1 MFMEELS
8 KEELFAVLEMFMVN
22 DTINPGKFKQMSSK
36 YKTAID
42 NFHYQTKKDLKF
54 LGFEDDS
61 YADFIYHGYLV
72 NLDNIED
79 GTLTLENTEVPELN
93 TYKLGTV
100 CFLDIR
106 KSEMHSFEN
115 QKLYSTASLY
125 WAYDYGNFDP
135 AGGKMVN
142 EDFEQYEIN
151 DWYVEFMVEKNESL
165 KESKKDDLKRL
176 YKLREIIDN
185 KIKSLL

>member
-1 MFMEELS
+1 
-8 KEELFAVLEMFMVN
+8 
-22 DTINPGKFKQMSSK
+22 
-36 YKTAID
+36 
-42 NFHYQTKKDLKF
+42 
-54 LGFEDDS
+54 
-61 YADFIYHGYLV
+61 
-72 NLDNIED
+72 
-79 GTLTLENTEVPELN
+79 
-93 TYKLGTV
+93 
-100 CFLDIR
+100 
-106 KSEMHSFEN
+106 
-115 QKLYSTASLY
+115 LY

-165 KESKKDDLKRL
+165 QESKKDDLKRL

>member
-1 MFMEELS
+1 MEELS

-22 DTINPGKFKQMSSK
+22 NTISPDEFKRMASRQNS
-36 YKTAID
+36 AID
-42 NFHYQTKKDLKF
+42 NFHYKTKKDLKL
-54 LGFEDDS
+54 LGFDDDS

-72 NLDNIED
+72 NLRDIEEDTLTLDNIE
-79 GTLTLENTEVPELN
+79 LPELN
-93 TYKLGTV
+93 TYKLETV
-100 CFLDIR
+100 CYLDIR
-106 KSEMHSFEN
+106 KSESHLFEN
-115 QKLYSTASLY
+115 QKLYSAASLY

-142 EDFEQYEIN
+142 EDFAQFEIN
-151 DWYVEFMVEKNESL
+151 DWYVEFITEKNESL
-165 KESKKDDLKRL
+165 RESKKDDLKRL

>member
-1 MFMEELS
+1 
-8 KEELFAVLEMFMVN
+8 
-22 DTINPGKFKQMSSK
+22 
-36 YKTAID
+36 
-42 NFHYQTKKDLKF
+42 
-54 LGFEDDS
+54 
-61 YADFIYHGYLV
+61 
-72 NLDNIED
+72 
-79 GTLTLENTEVPELN
+79 
-93 TYKLGTV
+93 
-100 CFLDIR
+100 
-106 KSEMHSFEN
+106 
-115 QKLYSTASLY
+115 LY

>member
-1 MFMEELS
+1 MEELS

-22 DTINPGKFKQMSSK
+22 NTISPDEFKRMASRQNS
-36 YKTAID
+36 AID
-42 NFHYQTKKDLKF
+42 NFHYQTKKDLKL
-54 LGFEDDS
+54 LGFDDDS

-72 NLDNIED
+72 NLRDIEEDTLTLDNIE
-79 GTLTLENTEVPELN
+79 LPKLN
-93 TYKLGTV
+93 TYKLETV
-100 CFLDIR
+100 CYLDVR
-106 KSEMHSFEN
+106 KSESHLFEN
-115 QKLYSTASLY
+115 QKLYSSASLF

-142 EDFEQYEIN
+142 EDFNQFEIT
-151 DWYVEFMVEKNESL
+151 DWYIEFMTEKSESL
-165 KESKKDDLKRL
+165 QESKKDDLKRL

>member
-22 DTINPGKFKQMSSK
+22 NTMNPVEFKQMSSK
-36 YKTAID
+36 PKTAID

-72 NLDNIED
+72 NLRDIEE

-93 TYKLGTV
+93 TYKLVTV

-106 KSEMHSFEN
+106 KSETHSFEN

-165 KESKKDDLKRL
+165 QESKKDDLKRL